1 MAYQHLADLDVAG
14 KRVLVRVDFNVPL
27 TAHEDGHRCVRED
40 TRVRAALPT
49 IQWLTSKGARVLLA
63 SHLGRPKAQEAE
75 FSLRPVAEHL
85 ANLIESPV
93 TFSNA
98 LIGPSV
104 EAAVERLR
112 NGEVL
117 VLENTRFEA
126 GEKKNDPALS
136 EALARL
142 CDVYINDAFGSA
154 HRAHATTDGVARLT
168 GVRAPGL
175 LMEKELNYLEARLA
189 SPQAPFIAV
198 LGGAKVS
205 DKIGVIE
212 HLLPKVDRLLIG
224 GAMSYTFL
232 KAQGIGVGS
241 SMVEDDRIDVAK
253 ALLEKA
259 GSKLVLPIDHISAA
273 AFAADAAYEI
283 ETGAISEGLMGL
295 DIGPQTSAAYTQL
308 ILGAKTVVWNGPMGV
323 FEMAAFARGTFA
335 IADAL
340 AQVTRS
346 GATTIVGGGDSVAAV
361 VKSGNAANVSHVS
374 TGGGAMLELLEG
386 KLLPGV
392 DALRVA

>member
-1 MAYQHLADLDVAG
+1 
-14 KRVLVRVDFNVPL
+14 
-27 TAHEDGHRCVRED
+27 
-40 TRVRAALPT
+40 
-49 IQWLTSKGARVLLA
+49 
-63 SHLGRPKAQEAE
+63 
-75 FSLRPVAEHL
+75 
-85 ANLIESPV
+85 
-93 TFSNA
+93 
-98 LIGPSV
+98 
-104 EAAVERLR
+104 
-112 NGEVL
+112 
-117 VLENTRFEA
+117 
-126 GEKKNDPALS
+126 
-136 EALARL
+136 
-142 CDVYINDAFGSA
+142 
-154 HRAHATTDGVARLT
+154 
-168 GVRAPGL
+168 
-175 LMEKELNYLEARLA
+175 
-189 SPQAPFIAV
+189 
-198 LGGAKVS
+198 
-205 DKIGVIE
+205 
-212 HLLPKVDRLLIG
+212 
-224 GAMSYTFL
+224 MSYTFL

-241 SMVEDDRIDVAK
+241 SMVEDDRIDVAT

-283 ETGAISEGLMGL
+283 ETGAISDGLMGL

>member
-27 TAHEDGHRCVRED
+27 TAHEDGHRSVRED

-93 TFSNA
+93 TFSDA

-112 NGEVL
+112 DGEVL

-168 GVRAPGL
+168 AVRAPGL

-259 GSKLVLPIDHISAA
+259 GTKLVLPIDHISAA